1 MFSCECSEI
10 FKNTFFTEH
19 LRATASECNIKTT
32 KMKTNMAMTSI
43 YCLVSKSWAKIVF
56 YVVIRNKTTE
66 LS

>member
-10 FKNTFFTEH
+10 FKNAFFTEH
-19 LRATASECNIKTT
+19 LRATASECNIKNT
-32 KMKTNMAMTSI
+32 KMKTNVVMASI

-56 YVVIRNKTTE
+56 YVVIRSKTTE